1 MNIRTRVKLG
11 NTNYYI
17 SCECE
22 YKKKD
27 GITQL
32 CLKDYID
39 DYYDGGD
46 LSLLIKEIED
56 NYNKDIVKKYDGDV
70 WFLADALYI
79 YDNIPFISGLGDFY
93 ITNDD
98 NTIRSI
104 SYISKEELDTY
115 IKDNNIFM
123 KDNSEFKLYDGR
135 TWNVK

>member
-22 YKKKD
+22 YKKKG

-70 WFLADALYI
+70 WFLADTLYI

-115 IKDNNIFM
+115 IKDNNIVM
-123 KDNSEFKLYDGR
+123 KDNSEFRLYDGR